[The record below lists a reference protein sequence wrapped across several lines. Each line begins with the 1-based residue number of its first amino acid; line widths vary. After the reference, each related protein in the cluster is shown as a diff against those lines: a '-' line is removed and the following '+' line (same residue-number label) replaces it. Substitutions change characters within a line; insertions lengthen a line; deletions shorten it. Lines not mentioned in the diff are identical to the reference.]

1 MSVYPVKKKQTEND
15 YKLKKGYNMG
25 FTLSQRS
32 LDRLD
37 GVNEDMVRVVKK
49 AIDVSKIDFGV
60 ICGLRTVEEQEAL
73 LAKGASQ
80 TMKSKHLD
88 GLAVDL
94 MAYIG
99 GRASWELNVYDD
111 IADAMKEAAK
121 LENVGIRWGAAWQ
134 IDDMRTWEGTM
145 EEAMNAY
152 VDLRRGQGRR
162 PFIDGPHFE
171 LS

>member
-1 MSVYPVKKKQTEND
+1 MPFN
-15 YKLKKGYNMG
+15 
-25 FTLSQRS
+25 LSQKC

-37 GVNEDMVRVVKK
+37 GVIDDMVRVVKK
-49 AIDVSKIDFGV
+49 AIELTKIDFGV
-60 ICGLRTVEEQEAL
+60 SCGLRTVEEQEEL
-73 LAKGASQ
+73 VAKGASQ

-94 MAYIG
+94 MAYLG
-99 GRASWELNVYDD
+99 GRASWELNLYDD

-121 LENVGIRWGAAWQ
+121 LENVGVRWGAAWQ
-134 IDDMRTWEGTM
+134 IDNMADWDGTM

-152 VDLRRGQGRR
+152 IDLRRSQGRR

-171 LS
+171 LT